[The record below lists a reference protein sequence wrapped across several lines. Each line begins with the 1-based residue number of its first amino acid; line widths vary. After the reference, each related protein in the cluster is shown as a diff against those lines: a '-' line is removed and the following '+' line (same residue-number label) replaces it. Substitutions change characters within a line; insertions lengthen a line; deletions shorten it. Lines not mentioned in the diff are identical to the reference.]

1 MEIMYFPQAEKNK
14 NEIIDKNYYHRLI
27 IEGLEKAILI
37 NPTII
42 VSAYKFTV
50 KDKEHTLLYRSCPS
64 NKENYLI
71 ALYFIVV
78 NNNIYIV
85 DAIHDK

>member
-1 MEIMYFPQAEKNK
+1 MEIIYFPQAEKNK
-14 NEIIDKNYYHRLI
+14 NEIIDKNYYCKLV
-27 IEGLEKAILI
+27 IEKLEKAILS
-37 NPTII
+37 NPKII
-42 VSAYKFTV
+42 VSAYKLPINNI
-50 KDKEHTLLYRSCPS
+50 EHTLLFRSCPS

-78 NNNIYIV
+78 NNKIYIV

>member
-1 MEIMYFPQAEKNK
+1 MEIIYFPQA
-14 NEIIDKNYYHRLI
+14 
-27 IEGLEKAILI
+27 
-37 NPTII
+37 
-42 VSAYKFTV
+42 
-50 KDKEHTLLYRSCPS
+50 

>member
-1 MEIMYFPQAEKNK
+1 MEIIYFPQAEKNK

-37 NPTII
+37 NPKII
-42 VSAYKFTV
+42 VSAYKFAV
-50 KDKEHTLLYRSCPS
+50 KDKKYTLLFRSCPS

>member
-1 MEIMYFPQAEKNK
+1 MNRWSGLAEKK
-14 NEIIDKNYYHRLI
+14 R
-27 IEGLEKAILI
+27 KAILS
-37 NPTII
+37 NPKII

-50 KDKEHTLLYRSCPS
+50 KDKKHTLLFRSCPS

-78 NNNIYIV
+78 NDNIYIV
-85 DAIHDK
+85 DAIYDK